1 MKPVL
6 ILIFLL
12 AACSGDNE
20 LKPVDIHYGQDI
32 CERCKMIIS
41 EESFSSQLIS
51 SQGEIYNFDDIGG
64 MILYLSENNINPES
78 VKIFVKDF
86 NTKKWLTS
94 DNAFYIR
101 TENIKTPM
109 NYGIIAFSDKNS
121 AGEIMSKYG
130 GKNIGDFGDA
140 VKWVRN
146 TKNNL

>member
-1 MKPVL
+1 MKPAL

-12 AACSGDNE
+12 VACIGDNE
-20 LKPVDIHYGQDI
+20 LRPVDIHYGQDI

-41 EESFSSQLIS
+41 EERFSSQLIS
-51 SQGEIYNFDDIGG
+51 SKGEVYNFDDIGG
-64 MILYLSENNINPES
+64 MILYLSENNINPEA

-109 NYGIIAFSDKNS
+109 NYEIIAVSDKNS
-121 AGEIMSKYG
+121 ADEIISKHG
-130 GKNIGDFGDA
+130 GKNLGKFGDA
-140 VKWVRN
+140 VKWMGSS
-146 TKNNL
+146 KNK